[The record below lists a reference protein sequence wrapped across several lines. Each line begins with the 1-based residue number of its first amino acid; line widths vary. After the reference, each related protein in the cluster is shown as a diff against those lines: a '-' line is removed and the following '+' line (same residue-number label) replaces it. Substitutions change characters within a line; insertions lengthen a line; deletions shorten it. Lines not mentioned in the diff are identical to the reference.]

1 MTPPTHF
8 ADFLS
13 FNNGNYNVSWMYDSS
28 TDRLHFMTEVRTTG
42 WVGFGFATQAPTG
55 RIEYDL
61 AVGGVLNGTGYLKV
75 VNAITYF
82 V

>member
-1 MTPPTHF
+1 MHF

-13 FNNGNYNVSWMYDSS
+13 FNNGKYNVSWMYNSS
-28 TDRLHFMTEVRTTG
+28 TDRLHFITEVMTTG

-55 RIEYDL
+55 MIEYDV

-75 VNAITYF
+75 FI
-82 V
+82 